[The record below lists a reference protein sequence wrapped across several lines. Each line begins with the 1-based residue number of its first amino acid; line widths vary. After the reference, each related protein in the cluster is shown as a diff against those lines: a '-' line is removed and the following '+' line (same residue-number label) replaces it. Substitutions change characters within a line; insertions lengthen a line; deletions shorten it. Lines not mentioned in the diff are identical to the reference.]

1 MRRIAV
7 TALVLALLGG
17 TAAAFAYTEALKLR
31 GQALLRL
38 RVTEAFAPEAT
49 CPPRRATF
57 AFQVRRSG
65 EVDAVVVDAEGR
77 PVRTLASGLDRG
89 TRRFRLRWD
98 GTGDDGGRAADGE
111 YRLRLY
117 LHRED
122 RTVTTHKAV
131 RLESA
136 REAAT
141 RCRGPRA

>member
-1 MRRIAV
+1 M
-7 TALVLALLGG
+7 LVLALLGG

-31 GQALLRL
+31 GTALSRL

-57 AFQVRRSG
+57 AFNVRRAG
-65 EVDAVVVDAEGR
+65 PIDAAVVDAEGR
-77 PVRTLASGLDRG
+77 PVRTLASRVARG
-89 TRRFRLRWD
+89 GRRLRFRWD
-98 GTGDDGGRAADGE
+98 GTRDDGRRASDGE

-122 RTVTTHKAV
+122 RTVITHKAV

-136 REAAT
+136 RVAAT